1 MTIKKNSTRERKI
14 RVKQKIERVREKGN
28 VKTTKETNMKIS
40 KEKRKGEETN
50 KKISQE
56 KGKGEETNK
65 KISQEKGKGEETNK
79 KISQEKGKGGR
90 VDEEEKR
97 KSKRKEDKV
106 LKKIQ
111 RGRKRYKEE
120 K

>member
-1 MTIKKNSTRERKI
+1 MTIKKNSKRERKI
-14 RVKQKIERVREKGN
+14 RVKQKIERVRRKGN
-28 VKTTKETNMKIS
+28 VKTTK
-40 KEKRKGEETN
+40 ETN

-56 KGKGEETNK
+56 KGKGR
-65 KISQEKGKGEETNK
+65 
-79 KISQEKGKGGR
+79 R
-90 VDEEEKR
+90 VDEEQKR

>member
-1 MTIKKNSTRERKI
+1 MTIKKNSKRERKI
-14 RVKQKIERVREKGN
+14 RVKQKIERVRRKGN
-28 VKTTKETNMKIS
+28 VKTTK
-40 KEKRKGEETN
+40 ETN